1 MLSALVTNILEG
13 KKRKIFQNCLLWG
26 LFTTWTETKKY
37 LYDMF
42 AIKPTDKNQGI
53 ENMTKLVLSHFDD
66 AFLYMEQD
74 VKIISRENIWY

>member
-1 MLSALVTNILEG
+1 
-13 KKRKIFQNCLLWG
+13 
-26 LFTTWTETKKY
+26 
-37 LYDMF
+37 MF